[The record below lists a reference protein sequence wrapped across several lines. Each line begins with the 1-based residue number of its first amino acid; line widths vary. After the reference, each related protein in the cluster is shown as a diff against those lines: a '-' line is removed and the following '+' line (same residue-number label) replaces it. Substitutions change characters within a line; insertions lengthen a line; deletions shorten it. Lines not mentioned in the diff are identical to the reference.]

1 MFHSAENGIHTAV
14 DTAGNI
20 PWADFEK
27 IIPYTDLFLYD
38 IKAMNDEIH
47 KEYTGV
53 SNSLILENLAK
64 LLALKSA
71 VWVRVPVISGVND
84 TKMEMEKIKS
94 YFETNGYPEKVE
106 LLPYHAMGEH
116 KYAALNRKSEN
127 SVVPDK
133 GKITNSLKTF
143 SFASPV
149 NPAVKPVATDF
160 TTNSFNTSETLMPFP
175 PK

>member
-1 MFHSAENGIHTAV
+1 
-14 DTAGNI
+14 
-20 PWADFEK
+20 
-27 IIPYTDLFLYD
+27 
-38 IKAMNDEIH
+38 MNDEIH

-71 VWVRVPVISGVND
+71 VWVRVPVIPGVND

-94 YFETNGYPEKVE
+94 FFETNGYPEKVE

-127 SVVPDK
+127 FVAPDK
-133 GKITNSLKTF
+133 GKINELE
-143 SFASPV
+143 
-149 NPAVKPVATDF
+149 NI
-160 TTNSFNTSETLMPFP
+160 LMNILN
-175 PK
+175 